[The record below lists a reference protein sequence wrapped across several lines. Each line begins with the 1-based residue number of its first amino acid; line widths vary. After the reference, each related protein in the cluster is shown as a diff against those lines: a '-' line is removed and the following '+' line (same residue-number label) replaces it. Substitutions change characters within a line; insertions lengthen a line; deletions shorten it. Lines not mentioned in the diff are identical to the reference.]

1 VIEAGLPI
9 GRVARQAGVG
19 VQTVRYYERRG
30 LLAAP
35 ARRPSGQ
42 RVYEPGVVDRL
53 RTVKQAQRVG
63 FTLAEIADLLRLSG
77 GRGQG
82 ATTLGDRLRA
92 KIAEIDG
99 RIAALQAMRDALEAA
114 LHADCDSLT
123 HCADPS
129 CPFWTGAASAAGERP
144 AG

>member
-1 VIEAGLPI
+1 MKATPI
-9 GRVARQAGVG
+9 SACQRILDFYGEDYKGMP
-19 VQTVRYYERRG
+19 
-30 LLAAP
+30 LAAL
-35 ARRPSGQ
+35 
-42 RVYEPGVVDRL
+42 L